1 LSELTG
7 QAEYTRLCAGV
18 LLLLDKALFAHASPT
33 RKGLIIDRLWW
44 QEGKIMGRSG
54 ARRLGTLPNA
64 NGTITRLAYA
74 HAKASGIDTQ
84 ALLKQANLT
93 PQQVN
98 NTSLRLRVRDQIKFL
113 DLVAGAL
120 QDDLFGFHL
129 AQLPDLRQ
137 FGFLYY
143 VSASSEI
150 LGDALKRLARYSAI
164 ANEGVS
170 LAYLDGRNVSITFHY
185 IGVSRH
191 LDQHQIEFFM
201 AMLVRIC
208 WQLTGIRLMP
218 ARVRF
223 AHRRGGQYSELI
235 EFFGGNVEF
244 GAAADEV
251 SFAPAIKN
259 APVVSADHYLN
270 KLLVTYCEEA
280 LARRP
285 IRRAFRTSVENAIVP
300 LLPHGDAKLEAVA
313 GRLGLSERTLA
324 RRLAAEGL
332 TFSNVL
338 ENLKVNLARRYLTEN
353 DLSISQV
360 AWLLGYQEVSSLTHA
375 FKRWTGKTPRQARSR
390 MVPRY
395 PPMPAPC
402 YANFK

>member
-1 LSELTG
+1 
-7 QAEYTRLCAGV
+7 
-18 LLLLDKALFAHASPT
+18 
-33 RKGLIIDRLWW
+33 
-44 QEGKIMGRSG
+44 MGRSG

-84 ALLKQANLT
+84 ALLKKANLT
-93 PQQVN
+93 PHQVN

-185 IGVSRH
+185 VGVSRH

-201 AMLVRIC
+201 VMLVRIC
-208 WQLTGIRLMP
+208 RQLTGIRLMP
-218 ARVRF
+218 TRVRF

-235 EFFGGNVEF
+235 GFFGGNVEF

-285 IRRAFRTSVENAIVP
+285 IRRAFRASVENAIVP

-313 GRLGLSERTLA
+313 RRLGLSERTLA

-395 PPMPAPC
+395 PPMPAPSF
-402 YANFK
+402 ANFK

>member
-395 PPMPAPC
+395 PPMPAPS